1 MSESYYTLTIHIAE
15 GGTPRFNAR
24 RKVWE
29 DAKDTSTA
37 GHMWYSLQKGG
48 EGQDE
53 KGALLS
59 YGFEP
64 EGEKSGPRS
73 APGEVS
79 TDDIKIYHQPLYER
93 TMEISK
99 EQYDSL
105 MEFGQDGKNKEWMHG
120 FESKY
125 HALTNSCV
133 DFTWGALK
141 HAGLEWD
148 LPAQFHGPNVD
159 STPAYRGPINGH
171 FEGDLTPR
179 DNRDEIDKLIDPIP
193 GSKHNRTRHGPPA
206 KEVSAG
212 LRRERAAAFRENPK
226 AALEQF
232 PEYGPLHAANEALD
246 TVSEKF
252 SGKTRR
258 GDAMVAKMHRHLANR
273 LEQGAS
279 IPSPQQAFGMV
290 SLEMRR
296 ISHGQGY

>member
-15 GGTPRFNAR
+15 GGTPRFDPELDPE
-24 RKVWE
+24 KPVWI
-29 DAKDTSTA
+29 DAKDTSAA
-37 GHMWYSLQKGG
+37 GHMWYSIR
-48 EGQDE
+48 EGN
-53 KGALLS
+53 GPALS

-64 EGEKSGPRS
+64 EGEKSEPKS
-73 APGEVS
+73 ALGKVS
-79 TDDIKIYHQPLYER
+79 TEDSKVYHQPLYER

-99 EQYDSL
+99 EQYDRL
-105 MEFGQDGKNKEWMHG
+105 IEFGQDGKNEQWEQG

-159 STPAYRGPINGH
+159 STPAYRGPINGR

-179 DNRDEIDKLIDPIP
+179 DNRDEIDKIIDPTS
-193 GSKHNRTRHGPPA
+193 GSKHNRTHHGPPA

-226 AALEQF
+226 AALEKF
-232 PEYGPLHAANEALD
+232 PEYRPLHVANETLD
-246 TVSEKF
+246 AVSQRF
-252 SGKTRR
+252 SGSKR
-258 GDAMVAKMHRHLANR
+258 GDWYVARMQLDLAKR
-273 LEQGAS
+273 IGHGS
-279 IPSPQQAFGMV
+279 PIPDSKQAIRMIKNDLG
-290 SLEMRR
+290 
-296 ISHGQGY
+296 HGGQGY